1 MASLTNPIVQFCN
14 AAASKKLRTMIGY
27 GVSAEHKFS
36 DSLIKSDIELL
47 SEYADE
53 AIEVLADDDEK
64 YEPLR
69 AFVGLIKSLRA
80 QCIFVNIAELG
91 YMVDHNDMSYT
102 YLAAYMPVEYAA
114 SFNDYAST
122 DEEMFVYICD
132 AHAEVAM
139 WKTEKDDPI
148 GKYGSEKRNP
158 KIVSRDNNSSYTNV
172 MFVRYPVDELALAVE
187 RKLLTEV
194 KFESITRDYVWVQI
208 RPRIFGEKVMHVIA
222 FMRGFMNLFAK
233 K

>member
-1 MASLTNPIVQFCN
+1 MTTLTNPIVQFCN

-27 GVSAEHKFS
+27 GVSAEHKFTDAEIRS
-36 DSLIKSDIELL
+36 DTELL
-47 SEYADE
+47 SEYADS
-53 AIEVLADDDEK
+53 ALGITNDNNEK

-69 AFVGLIKSLRA
+69 AFVALISSLRS
-80 QCIFVNIAELG
+80 QRIFVNIAELG

-102 YLAAYMPVEYAA
+102 YLAAYMPSEYAA
-114 SFNDYAST
+114 SFNEYAGT

-158 KIVSRDNNSSYTNV
+158 KIVSRDNSAAYTNV
-172 MFVRYPVDELALAVE
+172 MFVRYPVDELKLAVE
-187 RKLLTEV
+187 RGGLTADH
-194 KFESITRDYVWVQI
+194 FESLTRDYVWVQI

-222 FMRGFMNLFAK
+222 FMRGFMALLAK